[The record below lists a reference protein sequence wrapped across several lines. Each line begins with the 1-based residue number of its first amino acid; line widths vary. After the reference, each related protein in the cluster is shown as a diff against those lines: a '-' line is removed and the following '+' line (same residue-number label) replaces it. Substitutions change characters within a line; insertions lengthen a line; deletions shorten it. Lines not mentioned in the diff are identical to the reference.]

1 MSCAPF
7 SAHLRSAAYSLFFRP
22 PKQHVVTCSGRQ
34 AEESGQSRP
43 TDHPYPVAT
52 THTSHCGYLCAS
64 DAPCCTS
71 QRCGKGPRRD
81 KQCGLWLV
89 FFSSRQLDIR
99 TDSAE
104 LKESLASL
112 STFYT
117 HKNTVES
124 RRQLRS
130 ELEAEG
136 LRIARDFIGEFSDLE
151 AVGTR
156 RLPHA

>member
-1 MSCAPF
+1 M
-7 SAHLRSAAYSLFFRP
+7 FF
-22 PKQHVVTCSGRQ
+22 
-34 AEESGQSRP
+34 
-43 TDHPYPVAT
+43 
-52 THTSHCGYLCAS
+52 
-64 DAPCCTS
+64 
-71 QRCGKGPRRD
+71 
-81 KQCGLWLV
+81 
-89 FFSSRQLDIR
+89 FFSRQFDIR

-151 AVGTR
+151 AVGTH
-156 RLPHA
+156 RLADWHMPDTHMHGSAGIEGGVLCLGD

>member
-1 MSCAPF
+1 MTSGVACVF
-7 SAHLRSAAYSLFFRP
+7 SSLLFF
-22 PKQHVVTCSGRQ
+22 C
-34 AEESGQSRP
+34 
-43 TDHPYPVAT
+43 
-52 THTSHCGYLCAS
+52 
-64 DAPCCTS
+64 
-71 QRCGKGPRRD
+71 
-81 KQCGLWLV
+81 
-89 FFSSRQLDIR
+89 RQLDIR

-151 AVGTR
+151 AVGSTGYPPSATCLIPTCMAKCGMEVR
-156 RLPHA
+156 VLCLGG

>member
-1 MSCAPF
+1 MA
-7 SAHLRSAAYSLFFRP
+7 
-22 PKQHVVTCSGRQ
+22 
-34 AEESGQSRP
+34 
-43 TDHPYPVAT
+43 VAV
-52 THTSHCGYLCAS
+52 AVA
-64 DAPCCTS
+64 D
-71 QRCGKGPRRD
+71 
-81 KQCGLWLV
+81 WWFV
-89 FFSSRQLDIR
+89 WQLDIR

-136 LRIARDFIGEFSDLE
+136 LRIARDFIGEFADLE
-151 AVGTR
+151 AVSTGVSPSKGVR
-156 RLPHA
+156 GRPKGARVCALGVEGHPPPSVFPVESALSKARGVV

>member
-1 MSCAPF
+1 M
-7 SAHLRSAAYSLFFRP
+7 FF
-22 PKQHVVTCSGRQ
+22 
-34 AEESGQSRP
+34 
-43 TDHPYPVAT
+43 
-52 THTSHCGYLCAS
+52 
-64 DAPCCTS
+64 
-71 QRCGKGPRRD
+71 
-81 KQCGLWLV
+81 
-89 FFSSRQLDIR
+89 RQLDIR

-136 LRIARDFIGEFSDLE
+136 LRIARDFIGEFADLE
-151 AVGTR
+151 AVRVWFPPTIA
-156 RLPHA
+156 LIA